1 MAVSAAALIVVIAV
15 VLSFAFPS
23 SEAVRLRNALLL
35 ESVHPLDASWTPD
48 KMPPSFRAERHAVP
62 EPILSDARAVASRTS
77 GGDFE
82 VASALV
88 GHLLTHATKGGRI
101 DSYDVA
107 KTYQVLMSDGHGY
120 CADIIDAF
128 IALSHAVG
136 IPVRP
141 WAFSFDG
148 LGGQGHIVVEI
159 FDRQRH
165 RWVMLDVFNDVLPR
179 DEAGEPLSAMEFRDR
194 FLADPSR
201 VRFVPI
207 GPWRQEF
214 SVYQKLVD
222 YYSRGINQ
230 WYLWNGNNVVDRYDH
245 WLVRAAGVVAEELAE
260 LAAIAVDRS
269 PHIVPVPSAENA
281 INVARLERVRV
292 WLLVALAG
300 AAVLSC
306 IALSALAALLRGQF
320 RHRALKTA

>member
-1 MAVSAAALIVVIAV
+1 VALIVVVAA

-35 ESVHPLDASWTPD
+35 ESAPPLDASWTPD
-48 KMPPSFRAERHAVP
+48 KMPPSFRAEQHPMP

-77 GGDFE
+77 GRDFD

-88 GHLLTHATKGGRI
+88 GHLLTHATQGGRI

-107 KTYQVLMSDGHGY
+107 KTYQTLMANGRGY
-120 CADIIDAF
+120 CADIIDSF

-159 FDRQRH
+159 FDRQRN
-165 RWVMLDVFNDVLPR
+165 RWVMLDVFNDVLPH

-194 FLADPSR
+194 FLVDPNR
-201 VRFVPI
+201 IRFVPI

-214 SVYQKLVD
+214 SVYEKLVD
-222 YYSRGINQ
+222 YYVRGINQ
-230 WYLWNGNNVVDRYDH
+230 WYFWNGNNVIDRYDH
-245 WLVRAAGVVAEELAE
+245 WLIRAAGLVTEELAE
-260 LAAIAVDRS
+260 MAAIAVDRS

-292 WLLVALAG
+292 WLLVALAC

-306 IALSALAALLRGQF
+306 IALCAFAALLRGRRRQ
-320 RHRALKTA
+320 RAFEVA